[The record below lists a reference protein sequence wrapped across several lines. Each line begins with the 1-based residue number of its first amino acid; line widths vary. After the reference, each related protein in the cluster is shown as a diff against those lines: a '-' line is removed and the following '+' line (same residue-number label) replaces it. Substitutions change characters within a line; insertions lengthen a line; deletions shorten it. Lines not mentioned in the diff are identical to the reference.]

1 MSTNQFLIRTL
12 AETMASKIIRDI
24 KTGTNRSLRNSIDLG
39 LYFSK
44 GPVQKEFFG
53 VAKSIAHNSNNM
65 YLPLIKGAFENV
77 DENIIKTVGLNLG
90 ISSFTIGAKQLQGLY
105 AVGEKP
111 EMWIQI
117 LDEDMLKDNS
127 LFENKLPKYKASGV
141 YAFIVNNLRE
151 DSQIKKALALASLSK
166 ESTFFFNIDM
176 ETLSNHMLNELQ
188 GSKNIVIFVRQDK
201 ENIDADLL
209 HNLRKA
215 RLLYGFW
222 KHYNPLKAI
231 ESEEAYLKDMINL
244 GCLFGVY
251 MDSPNTFN
259 DYENSR
265 YEEICKSRITG
276 DLPII
281 LYDFYRDCSFIQE
294 TILHKKH
301 LILEK

>member
-44 GPVQKEFFG
+44 GPVQKEFFSL
-53 VAKSIAHNSNNM
+53 AKSIAHNSNNM

-77 DENIIKTVGLNLG
+77 DETIIKMVGLNLG
-90 ISSFTIGAKQLQGLY
+90 ISSFTIGAKQIQGLY

-117 LDEDMLKDNS
+117 LDENVIEDNS
-127 LFENKLPKYKASGV
+127 LFENKLLNYKASGV
-141 YAFIVNNLRE
+141 YAFIVDNLRE
-151 DSQIKKALALASLSK
+151 DSQIKKALALTLLSK
-166 ESTFFFNIDM
+166 ESTFFFNIAMDN
-176 ETLSNHMLNELQ
+176 LSSDMLNELKA
-188 GSKNIVIFVRQDK
+188 SKNIVIFVKQDK
-201 ENIDADLL
+201 EKITTDLFN
-209 HNLRKA
+209 NLRKA
-215 RLLYGFW
+215 HLLYGFC
-222 KHYNPLKAI
+222 KHYNTFKNL
-231 ESEEAYLKDMINL
+231 ESEETYLKDMINL

-251 MDSPNTFN
+251 MDGPDTFN

-276 DLPII
+276 NLPII

-294 TILHKKH
+294 TILHKRH
-301 LILEK
+301 LTLEE

>member
-53 VAKSIAHNSNNM
+53 LAKSIAHNSNNM
-65 YLPLIKGAFENV
+65 YLPLIKRAFENV

-90 ISSFTIGAKQLQGLY
+90 ISSFTTGAKQIQEINVQGK
-105 AVGEKP
+105 EP

-117 LDEDMLKDNS
+117 LDRDMLDDIC
-127 LFENKLPKYKASGV
+127 LFKNKLSEYKSSGV
-141 YAFIVNNLRE
+141 YAFIANDLRD
-151 DSQIKKALALASLSK
+151 DSQIKSALDIASLSK

-176 ETLSNHMLNELQ
+176 PYLNSDILNKLKS
-188 GSKNIVIFVRQDK
+188 SKNIVIFIAQNEGKITEGIFHDLK
-201 ENIDADLL
+201 ES
-209 HNLRKA
+209 H
-215 RLLYGFW
+215 LLYGFY
-222 KHYNPLKAI
+222 KHYDDLKDI
-231 ESEEAYLKDMINL
+231 KSEKDYLKKLINL

-251 MDSPNTFN
+251 VDTPDTFN
-259 DYENSR
+259 EYENIR
-265 YEEICKSRITG
+265 YNEICKSRVTG
-276 DLPII
+276 NLPIM
-281 LYDFYRDCSFIQE
+281 LYDFYRDCSYIQE

-301 LILEK
+301 LVVEK